1 MFFSMEDRFPVCHGN
16 WRSRRRSFPN
26 KGRNKKMRLHFA
38 SSLTLVDRNERALG
52 RFDDFNKLRWKLT
65 RYKPRRSV
73 TPSYSNFGVIILRFE
88 RSRQNDGVS
97 GGAPGGELAVVAKNS
112 TKRRS
117 QV

>member
-1 MFFSMEDRFPVCHGN
+1 
-16 WRSRRRSFPN
+16 
-26 KGRNKKMRLHFA
+26 MRLRFA
-38 SSLTLVDRNERALG
+38 SLLTSVDRNEQALG
-52 RFDDFNKLRWKLT
+52 RFDDFEKLRWKLA

-73 TPSYSNFGVIILRFE
+73 TPSYSNFGVIILRSE

-97 GGAPGGELAVVAKNS
+97 GGAPCEELVAVAKNS